1 MFPPGRPCPGIHLG
15 EVSKLTLFSCP
26 RSTDVKK
33 ASGCDEIPAE
43 LGKSLKEDAIKDLH
57 SLCQQIWKTTGLE
70 KIDPHPNCQE
80 G

>member
-1 MFPPGRPCPGIHLG
+1 ML
-15 EVSKLTLFSCP
+15 
-26 RSTDVKK
+26 KK

-57 SLCQQIWKTTGLE
+57 SLCQQIWKTMGLE